1 MHLYLLYIRSE
12 IWRQSLIKR
21 GFIQIFRLENECLCS
36 HSSDIHFNFE
46 LCLLSWLYWGRD
58 LSRIRNSSDTR
69 KFEMRTSCMQEQ
81 LPNPLSHEIQRKALH
96 FFLTTLELTHF
107 NPVSHFYTPR
117 KRQKTK
123 GFSNVFRGYRNM
135 TLD

>member
-21 GFIQIFRLENECLCS
+21 EFIQIFRLENECLCS

-46 LCLLSWLYWGRD
+46 LCLISWLYWGRD
-58 LSRIRNSSDTR
+58 LSRIRNSSDH
-69 KFEMRTSCMQEQ
+69 KKVWNAN
-81 LPNPLSHEIQRKALH
+81 LLH
-96 FFLTTLELTHF
+96 AGAITQPTEPWDSKKGSTFFLATLELTHF

-123 GFSNVFRGYRNM
+123 VKSLLG
-135 TLD
+135 L